1 MSSFSPGWSTYS
13 NAWDLPSVEDLNGA
27 TLMTGMVKAT
37 ANRTPTI
44 STADGEE
51 RVPAKRVAG
60 TGVCKVG
67 GVTYPVLVHYS
78 CDGNLAVE
86 LPSQANG
93 QPVTWLTYTLL
104 FST

>member
-1 MSSFSPGWSTYS
+1 MQYGTGWSTYS
-13 NAWDLPSVEDLNGA
+13 NAWDLPSCENLNGA
-27 TLMTGMVKAT
+27 TLLTGMVKGAT
-37 ANRTPTI
+37 NRTPVI
-44 STADGEE
+44 ATADEGE
-51 RVPAKRVAG
+51 PTPDKKAAG

-86 LPSQANG
+86 LPAQANG